1 MADNMPGVS
10 PARAA
15 AGREADLRS
24 LAIPTLLIWA
34 TRDPISPPAVGR
46 YLAGLLPDA
55 KLLELDDDSHVFA
68 RERPDD
74 VAHAIA
80 THLARS

>member
-1 MADNMPGVS
+1 MTTGPQGS
-10 PARAA
+10 GPANATQDVAHLGLFRPPI
-15 AGREADLRS
+15 L
-24 LAIPTLLIWA
+24 A

-55 KLLELDDDSHVFA
+55 TLLELDDDSHVFA

-74 VAHAIA
+74 VAHAVA
-80 THLARS
+80 AHLARS